1 MDPIRIAY
9 RRLHNQRLEGTPFAA
24 PQEVVGWLGAVQSQ
38 DYGPAKWSL
47 GERCEGVADADVDR
61 VFNAGG
67 ILRTHMLRPTWHFV
81 LPPDIRWMQELTA
94 PRVHALNAYYYRQTG
109 LDDGLRARCN
119 RVITAALRGGGQ
131 LTRRELEAA
140 LAAEG
145 ITLKGLGLVYV
156 LMQAELDCVVCSGA
170 LQGRQHTYALFEE
183 RVPDTPA
190 LTRDEALAELCV
202 RYFTSRGP
210 ATPQDLRFWCS
221 LPLAD
226 IHRGIELAGARL
238 ASEGIDGRTFW
249 RGPHDTPPDAPQPKV
264 HLLQGLDEYFV
275 GYGETRAFCDQS
287 GVRPSGADR
296 AIYNGALILD
306 SQLAGHWKRTVTRR
320 SVTFAVALRTPFDD
334 AQMAALQGAADRHG
348 AFLGLAATVE
358 TMDAPALDA

>member
-1 MDPIRIAY
+1 MHTIRIAY
-9 RRLHNQRLEGTPFAA
+9 RRMHNQRLEGPSFSD
-24 PQEVVGWLGAVQSQ
+24 PVEVVGWLGAVQSQ

-61 VFNAGG
+61 VFAGGG

-81 LPPDIRWMQELTA
+81 LPADIRWIQELTS

-119 RVITAALRGGGQ
+119 RLITAALRGGNH
-131 LTRRELEAA
+131 LTRRELEGV
-140 LAAEG
+140 LAREG
-145 ITLKGLGLVYV
+145 IALKSLGMVYV
-156 LMQAELDCVVCSGA
+156 LMQAELDCIVCSGA
-170 LQGRQHTYALFEE
+170 LKGRQHTYALFEE
-183 RVPDTPA
+183 RVPDAPS
-190 LTRDEALAELCV
+190 LTRDQALAELVV

-210 ATPQDLRFWCS
+210 STPRDLRFWCS

-226 IHRGIELAGARL
+226 IDRGIELAGERL
-238 ASEGIDGRTFW
+238 VAEEIDGRTFW
-249 RGPHDTPPDAPQPKV
+249 RAPGETPSDAPRPRV

-275 GYGETRAFCDQS
+275 GYGETRAFCDPS
-287 GVRPSGADR
+287 GVRPSPVDR

-320 SVTFAVALRTPFDD
+320 GVSFTVALRIPFDD
-334 AQMAALQGAADRHG
+334 AQMAALHAAADRHG
-348 AFLGLAATVE
+348 AFLRLPASVE
-358 TMDAPALDA
+358 AEVM